1 MSYIFANQDSFAEE
15 EWMDKTINQFLD
27 DLANKFSGVTVKK
40 IFNYQKVPQKDIRN
54 ELQSGS

>member
-40 IFNYQKVPQKDIRN
+40 IFNY
-54 ELQSGS
+54 